1 MKGQSRR
8 DFVIA
13 AGAIAITGAIA
24 KDSRTNSAFA
34 QKQGSIAGADWD
46 YRTTKDLVDAL
57 QGRKI
62 SAVELTDRV
71 IERVGALDPRL
82 NAVVV
87 HDFDRARD
95 AAKAAD
101 MALARGERQPLL
113 GIPMVVKES
122 FNVTGYPRRGGFRQP
137 RAGYQR
143 KMRSRSPAS
152 RRRAPLF
159 SVRPMCRSS
168 WATGRA
174 TTTSTE
180 RPTIPGI

>member
-8 DFVIA
+8 DFMLA
-13 AGAIAITGAIA
+13 AAAIAITGTIA
-24 KDSRTNSAFA
+24 RDAWTNCAFA
-34 QKQGSIAGADWD
+34 QKQGPSAGADWD

-71 IERVGALDPRL
+71 IARIEALDSRL

-113 GIPMVVKES
+113 GIPMVVNES
-122 FNVTGYPRRGGFRQP
+122 FNV
-137 RAGYQR
+137 AGLPTTWGIPTAKDWTPKEDAVTVAR
-143 KMRSRSPAS
+143 LKTAEARS
-152 RRRAPLF
+152 
-159 SVRPMCRSS
+159 
-168 WATGRA
+168 
-174 TTTSTE
+174 
-180 RPTIPGI
+180 